1 MSPDPFS
8 LVTPD
13 ERSEIRGPSRP
24 WQHGPRLAR
33 LRRLA
38 GVTTE
43 DVLHWVSSVRVAPL
57 VDPCPLRDPLAEK
70 GALFGGHF
78 GLVGQ
83 RHRLGDDSARV
94 DLLDLPLDLLRR
106 VELCAVWGILVY
118 IIRMV
123 RRMTGRP
130 PAGKDR
136 VHLGR

>member
-43 DVLHWVSSVRVAPL
+43 DVLHWVSSVRGAPPGSCRGRNL
-57 VDPCPLRDPLAEK
+57 L
-70 GALFGGHF
+70 
-78 GLVGQ
+78 Q
-83 RHRLGDDSARV
+83 RPDHEHPSK
-94 DLLDLPLDLLRR
+94 P
-106 VELCAVWGILVY
+106 
-118 IIRMV
+118 RM
-123 RRMTGRP
+123 RPRP
-130 PAGKDR
+130 PDFDGAR
-136 VHLGR
+136 TPIPALQVCL